1 MTNRLRLTAMTFAC
15 LLAPFAVFAQQD
27 EVQARVDIG
36 IQQGQAFWAG
46 QQITVN
52 LDLKT
57 TGFSFSDSH
66 FNLPEVS
73 GGFLMQTDTTTIKL
87 NENVKGQSWQILRY
101 PLAFYPHKSG
111 QLEIPPIDVRF
122 TTSAGFGSVEKAF
135 EFQTEALA
143 LEIKLPPGV
152 TEGALLITTSAF
164 ELDHDWQPLTTS
176 ARTGDAFTL
185 NVTRRAD
192 DVSAM
197 LLPPLPVFRTDGL
210 AAYPQ
215 PPEVNDKTNRG
226 DLTGE
231 RKDSI
236 IWVVEKPGTYE
247 IPGIRFQWWDPS
259 SQELKQQIVPGLN
272 LAVMAPPA
280 DAVQADT
287 AAGTTGESPRVRRTI
302 LSTLALI
309 LAAILWW
316 RFAHNAHKKAPDNE
330 KTTFG
335 ALQSAC
341 KSNQASQTYAALY
354 AWLECTAAPS
364 SVARKPTTL
373 NALTL
378 AWSDQKLA
386 TELDELQKAVASR
399 DDTWTGKALADSLR
413 RLRRKI
419 GRTEV
424 SRSKI
429 CLKPL
434 NP

>member
-1 MTNRLRLTAMTFAC
+1 MNRLRLTAMAFAC

-36 IQQGQAFWAG
+36 IQPGQAFWAG

-87 NENVKGQSWQILRY
+87 NENVNGQSWQIIRY
-101 PLAFYPHKSG
+101 PLAFYPQTSG

-135 EFQTEALA
+135 EFQTEALT

-152 TEGALLITTSAF
+152 TEGALLVTTSAF

-185 NVTRRAD
+185 KVTRRAD
-192 DVSAM
+192 DISAM

-215 PPEVNDKTNRG
+215 PPGVNDKTNRG

-231 RKDSI
+231 RRDTI
-236 IWVVEKPGTYE
+236 IWVAEKPGAYE

-259 SQELKQQIVPGLN
+259 SQELKQQIVPGLS
-272 LAVMAPPA
+272 LEVIASPA

-287 AAGTTGESPRVRRTI
+287 AAGTAGESPRVQRTI

-309 LAAILWW
+309 LVAILWW
-316 RFAHNAHKKAPDNE
+316 RFGHNARKKAPDNE
-330 KTTFG
+330 KTTFAG
-335 ALQSAC
+335 LQRAC
-341 KSNQASQTYAALY
+341 KSNQAGQTYTALY
-354 AWLECTAAPS
+354 AWLECTAVSS
-364 SVARKPTTL
+364 SVTRKPTTL
-373 NALTL
+373 NAFTL
-378 AWSDQKLA
+378 PWSDQKLVM
-386 TELDELQKAVASR
+386 ELDELQKAVASR
-399 DDTWTGKALADSLR
+399 DDTWTGRALADSLR
-413 RLRRKI
+413 HLRRKI
-419 GRTEV
+419 GRPGISK
-424 SRSKI
+424 SRI
-429 CLKPL
+429 CLEPL